1 MKNYYAH
8 IRLTSRERKLLAQ
21 VIRIHRTTRKTFT
34 RKDAHN
40 LAWVLFA

>member
-1 MKNYYAH
+1 MKTYYAH
-8 IRLTSRERKLLAQ
+8 IRLTNRERKLLAQ
-21 VIRIHRTTRKTFT
+21 VIRIHRTTRKFT

>member
-1 MKNYYAH
+1 MKTYYAH

-21 VIRIHRTTRKTFT
+21 VIRIHRTTRK
-34 RKDAHN
+34 DAHN

>member
-1 MKNYYAH
+1 MKTYYAH
-8 IRLTSRERKLLAQ
+8 IRLTNRERSLLAQ
-21 VIRIHRTTRKTFT
+21 AIRINRHQRKTFT